1 MRLLNVRAGVPR
13 LIFMKN
19 SPEMNWTGLSKFVD
33 ASFRSMRPLRSLERF
48 TAAANRLERVVVFP
62 GLRGESG
69 WSLCINVT
77 RSTWEAKQTHKTKHS
92 YHEHASRVHI
102 NGHSSN
108 LWSRARPTKRNIIQA
123 LSAAPFSQFSMT
135 LFHPRLPSWIY
146 FDKHTQDV
154 IWAPY
159 MVYSDPT
166 PTRSFDWIMLC
177 SHFCA
182 FLDQSMQQ
190 EPFMYEW
197 LAICHPPILCWL

>member
-1 MRLLNVRAGVPR
+1 MRLVNVWPGVPR
-13 LIFMKN
+13 VIFMTN
-19 SPEMNWTGLSKFVD
+19 SPAINSTGLSASVD
-33 ASFRSMRPLRSLERF
+33 VVSLRPLTSLRWLERF
-48 TAAANRLERVVVFP
+48 TAAVNRSERVLFP
-62 GLRGESG
+62 GQSGESG
-69 WSLCINVT
+69 WSLCINVA